1 MMQAGG
7 DNRRGKR
14 SMDHIDRE
22 ILSLLTQDGRLSF
35 RDLGAAVG
43 LSSNAAADRVRRLRR
58 DGVITG
64 FTAIVDPVAQGG
76 GIEAVIDVK
85 MGAEQDNDG
94 FEQAIVPLTAI
105 VEAAHLTGRADYE
118 LRVVCRDAAE
128 LDALLR
134 RLKREC
140 GAADTETR
148 IVLRTAFRRA
158 AYRAGGSLGG

>member
-1 MMQAGG
+1 
-7 DNRRGKR
+7 
-14 SMDHIDRE
+14 MDDIDRE
-22 ILSLLTQDGRLSF
+22 ILSLLGQDGRLSF

-43 LSSNAAADRVRRLRR
+43 LSANAAADRVRRLRR

-85 MGAEQDNDG
+85 MGPGQDNDG
-94 FEQAIVPLTAI
+94 FERAIVPLTAI

-128 LDALLR
+128 LDSLLR

-158 AYRAGGSLGG
+158 ARPR